1 MSIRKDLITVLMK
14 RDGLTRK
21 EAEKRVAD
29 VKGQL
34 MDRLGDGEMPFDICE
49 EEFGLEPDYL
59 EDLIG

>member
-1 MSIRKDLITVLMK
+1 MSNLITVLMK

-21 EAEKRVAD
+21 EAEKRVAS
-29 VKGQL
+29 VKKQL
-34 MDRLGDGEMPFDICE
+34 MDRLGDGDMPFDICE

>member
-1 MSIRKDLITVLMK
+1 MSNLITVLMK